1 MKRLFLISISL
12 LLISCSFDNKTGI
25 WKDASDISLE
35 KKEVK
40 DLKNNKIKKK
50 YEDIFIKEKI
60 FNREVES
67 SNINSLNIV
76 SSTKLENWTQQYGD
90 VTNNISN
97 FSYNGNTTVVS
108 TSSKLSKTLSFK
120 NYSTSNTLFYKNNL
134 ISHDHKGTIFI
145 YSLNKKKKIFEYNFY
160 KKKFKN
166 FKKKIFL
173 IINDNILYAAD
184 NLGYLYA
191 INLEYKSLEW
201 AKNYGIPFRSNLK
214 FSKDSIFLANQ
225 DNVIYAVYKKNG
237 EKNWQF
243 ATTPTFLKSDFKNN
257 FAVDKIN
264 HNLFFLNTSGELY
277 SINYLNQNINWVVN
291 FKERSMTGDMDLFL
305 SFPIIIKKNNLII
318 STENSL
324 LSYDSINA
332 NKIWGFI
339 IKPILKPVVTKNHT
353 YAITANNLLICID
366 NITGKITWSK
376 NIYNELSKMKIKK
389 KIEKFNDLKIVNKKI
404 NLYSQNGYLLSFNSK
419 TGNLASFNQIS
430 KKGIS
435 SEIFFIKNQMFLID
449 NKNRLISLN

>member
-1 MKRLFLISISL
+1 MKSLFSILVMLS
-12 LLISCSFDNKTGI
+12 ITSCSFDNKTGI
-25 WKDASDISLE
+25 WKDASNTSFETEDTILTE
-35 KKEVK
+35 NNETQRRVENVFT
-40 DLKNNKIKKK
+40 KNQ
-50 YEDIFIKEKI
+50 I
-60 FNREVES
+60 FNEEKNRL
-67 SNINSLNIV
+67 NNS
-76 SSTKLENWTQQYGD
+76 KLDLDLPIRIEDWSETYANSK
-90 VTNNISN
+90 NNISN
-97 FSYNGNTTVVS
+97 ILYSGDRTLLSKT
-108 TSSKLSKTLSFK
+108 SKLSNLHQNKDVI
-120 NYSTSNTLFYKNNL
+120 FYQNNL
-134 ISHDHKGTIFI
+134 ISYDHKGRIFI
-145 YSLNKKKKIFEYNFY
+145 YSLDQKKKIFEYNFY

-318 STENSL
+318 STENSI

>member
-12 LLISCSFDNKTGI
+12 LFISCSFDDKTGI

-50 YEDIFIKEKI
+50 YKDIFIKEKI

-67 SNINSLNIV
+67 SNTNSLNIV
-76 SSTKLENWTQQYGD
+76 SSTKLQNWTQQYG
-90 VTNNISN
+90 VATNNISN
-97 FSYNGNTTVVS
+97 FSHNGNIIA
-108 TSSKLSKTLSFK
+108 LSKSYKLNKNLS
-120 NYSTSNTLFYKNNL
+120 SNTLFYKNNL
-134 ISHDHKGTIFI
+134 ISYDRKGTIFI

-160 KKKFKN
+160 KKKFKK

-173 IINDNILYAAD
+173 IINDNILYVAD

-191 INLEYKSLEW
+191 INLEYKTLEW

-214 FSKDSIFLANQ
+214 FYKDQIFVANQ
-225 DNVIYAVYKKNG
+225 DNVIYSIDKKNG

-243 ATTPTFLKSDFKNN
+243 ATTTTFLKSDFKNN

-318 STENSL
+318 STERSI
-324 LSYDSINA
+324 LSYDSISA
-332 NKIWGFI
+332 NKIWSFV

-353 YAITANNLLICID
+353 YAITENNLLICID
-366 NITGKITWSK
+366 NITGKISWSK
-376 NIYNELSKMKIKK
+376 NIYNELSKIKIKK

-419 TGNLASFNQIS
+419 TGNLGSFNRIS
-430 KKGIS
+430 KNGIS
-435 SEIFFIKNQMFLID
+435 SEIFFIDNQMFLID
-449 NKNRLISLN
+449 NKKRLISYN

>member
-1 MKRLFLISISL
+1 MKSLTLFFCVLIL
-12 LLISCSFDNKTGI
+12 TSCSLDNKTGL
-25 WKDASDISLE
+25 WKDASDISINNKVVNTIKKNESKERYENLSLTSE
-35 KKEVK
+35 IFNKEVVSI
-40 DLKNNKIKKK
+40 NKSNFKLSTPT
-50 YEDIFIKEKI
+50 KI
-60 FNREVES
+60 
-67 SNINSLNIV
+67 
-76 SSTKLENWTQQYGD
+76 ENWLEQYGAK
-90 VTNNISN
+90 TNNISN
-97 FSYNGNTTVVS
+97 FSYIGNKLLLS
-108 TSSKLSKTLSFK
+108 KSSKLGNLSSNK
-120 NYSTSNTLFYKNNL
+120 NLIFYENNL
-134 ISHDHKGTIFI
+134 IISDQKGKIFI
-145 YSLNKKKKIFEYNFY
+145 YSLGLKKKIFEYNFY

-291 FKERSMTGDMDLFL
+291 FKRRSMTGDMDLFL

-318 STENSL
+318 STENSI

-366 NITGKITWSK
+366 SITGKITWSK

>member
-25 WKDASDISLE
+25 WKDASDIGME

-40 DLKNNKIKKK
+40 DLKNNGIKKK
-50 YEDIFIKEKI
+50 YKDIFIKEKI

-67 SNINSLNIV
+67 LNANSLNIV
-76 SSTKLENWTQQYGD
+76 SSTKLQNWTQQYG
-90 VTNNISN
+90 VATNNISN
-97 FSYNGNTTVVS
+97 FSHNGNIIAI
-108 TSSKLSKTLSFK
+108 SKSFK
-120 NYSTSNTLFYKNNL
+120 LNKNLSSNTLFYKNNL
-134 ISHDHKGTIFI
+134 ISYDRKGTIFI

-160 KKKFKN
+160 KKKFKK

-173 IINDNILYAAD
+173 IINDNILYVAD

-191 INLEYKSLEW
+191 INLEYKTLEW

-214 FSKDSIFLANQ
+214 FYKDQIFVANQ
-225 DNVIYAVYKKNG
+225 DNVIYSIDKKNG

-243 ATTPTFLKSDFKNN
+243 ATTTTFLKSDFKNN

-318 STENSL
+318 STERSI
-324 LSYDSINA
+324 LSYDSISA
-332 NKIWGFI
+332 NKIWSFV

-353 YAITANNLLICID
+353 YAITENNLLICID
-366 NITGKITWSK
+366 NITGKISWSK
-376 NIYNELSKMKIKK
+376 NIYNELSKIKIKK

-419 TGNLASFNQIS
+419 TGNLGSFNRIS
-430 KKGIS
+430 KNGIS
-435 SEIFFIKNQMFLID
+435 SEIFFIDNQMFLID
-449 NKNRLISLN
+449 NKKRLISYN

>member
-12 LLISCSFDNKTGI
+12 LFISCSFDDKTGI

-50 YEDIFIKEKI
+50 YKDIFIKEKI

-67 SNINSLNIV
+67 SNTNSLNIV
-76 SSTKLENWTQQYGD
+76 SSTKLQNWTQQYG
-90 VTNNISN
+90 VATNNISN
-97 FSYNGNTTVVS
+97 FSHNGNIIAI
-108 TSSKLSKTLSFK
+108 SKSFK
-120 NYSTSNTLFYKNNL
+120 LNKNLSSNTLFYKNNL
-134 ISHDHKGTIFI
+134 ISYDRKGTIFI

-160 KKKFKN
+160 KKKFKK

-173 IINDNILYAAD
+173 IINDNILYVAD

-214 FSKDSIFLANQ
+214 FYKDQIFVANQ
-225 DNVIYAVYKKNG
+225 DNVIYSIDKKNG

-243 ATTPTFLKSDFKNN
+243 ATTTTFLKSDFKNN

-318 STENSL
+318 STERSI
-324 LSYDSINA
+324 LSYDSISA
-332 NKIWGFI
+332 NKIWSFV

-353 YAITANNLLICID
+353 YAITENNLLICID
-366 NITGKITWSK
+366 NITGKISWSK
-376 NIYNELSKMKIKK
+376 NIYNELSKIKIKK

-419 TGNLASFNQIS
+419 TGNLGSFNRIS
-430 KKGIS
+430 KNGIS
-435 SEIFFIKNQMFLID
+435 SEIFFIDNQMFLID
-449 NKNRLISLN
+449 NKKRLISYN

>member
-12 LLISCSFDNKTGI
+12 LFISCSFDDKTGI

-50 YEDIFIKEKI
+50 YKDIFIKEKI

-67 SNINSLNIV
+67 SNTNSLNIV
-76 SSTKLENWTQQYGD
+76 SSTKLQNWTQQYG
-90 VTNNISN
+90 VATNNISN
-97 FSYNGNTTVVS
+97 FSHNGNIIA
-108 TSSKLSKTLSFK
+108 LSKSYKLNKNLS
-120 NYSTSNTLFYKNNL
+120 SNTLFYKNNL
-134 ISHDHKGTIFI
+134 ISYDRKGTIFI

-160 KKKFKN
+160 KKKFKK

-173 IINDNILYAAD
+173 IINDNILYVAD

-191 INLEYKSLEW
+191 INLEYKTLEW

-214 FSKDSIFLANQ
+214 FYKDQIFVANQ
-225 DNVIYAVYKKNG
+225 DNVIYSIDKKNG

-243 ATTPTFLKSDFKNN
+243 ATTTTFLKSDFKNN

-318 STENSL
+318 STERSI
-324 LSYDSINA
+324 LSYDSISA
-332 NKIWGFI
+332 NKIWSFV

-353 YAITANNLLICID
+353 YAIAENNLLICID
-366 NITGKITWSK
+366 NITGKISWSK
-376 NIYNELSKMKIKK
+376 NIYNELSKIKIKK

-419 TGNLASFNQIS
+419 TGNLGSFNRIS
-430 KKGIS
+430 KNGIS
-435 SEIFFIKNQMFLID
+435 SEIFFIDNQMFLID
-449 NKNRLISLN
+449 NKKRLISYN